1 MEPQAATAQTGSKAA
16 THDIEAVKELL
27 DLQANP
33 TSLSLPKDGQAE
45 VTLRNLN
52 ARDKRVV
59 GIVRPSFGALTPE
72 GVAKLDYIA
81 GAHDRSRNSEI
92 NQAIR
97 QYIAAYEKE
106 NGKIT
111 KEDLEALE
119 GTGE

>member
-1 MEPQAATAQTGSKAA
+1 MKKRKT
-16 THDIEAVKELL
+16 DEL
-27 DLQANP
+27 AF
-33 TSLSLPKDGQAE
+33 
-45 VTLRNLN
+45 TLRVY
-52 ARDKRVV
+52 R
-59 GIVRPSFGALTPE
+59 E

-81 GAHDRSRNSEI
+81 GTHDRSRNSEI

>member
-1 MEPQAATAQTGSKAA
+1 MKKRKT
-16 THDIEAVKELL
+16 DEL
-27 DLQANP
+27 AF
-33 TSLSLPKDGQAE
+33 
-45 VTLRNLN
+45 TLRIY
-52 ARDKRVV
+52 R
-59 GIVRPSFGALTPE
+59 E

-81 GAHDRSRNSEI
+81 GAHRSRNSEI